1 MKPYNKILVFALIIS
16 LFFYTKVI
24 AEPIEI
30 INPLNL
36 TTKDQVVYFSNLYGG
51 DSKIALQ
58 VMECE
63 SGGDHN
69 NVGDGGRSRGIMQF
83 QKETFT
89 RMSKAMGLKLNY
101 SSRYDQIKL
110 ATWALTQPEFASEWT
125 TYKAIKNGGKYSFY
139 SRQMKKHYT
148 VKCSLT

>member
-1 MKPYNKILVFALIIS
+1 MKHYKKILVFALIIS
-16 LFFYTKVI
+16 LLSHTKVI

-36 TTKDQVVYFSNLYGG
+36 TTKDQVVYFSKLYGG
-51 DSKIALQ
+51 DSKIALR

-63 SGGDHN
+63 SGGDHSTSS
-69 NVGDGGRSRGIMQF
+69 DGGRSNGVMQF

-110 ATWALTQPEFASEWT
+110 ATWALTQPKFASEWT
-125 TYKAIKNGGKYSFY
+125 TYRAIKNGGTYSFY
-139 SRQMKKHYT
+139 SRQMKRHYT
-148 VKCSLT
+148 IKCSLT